1 MSQSEGFK
9 PQNLALCTLAI
20 SLGVFMQ
27 VLDSTIANVSLP
39 TIAGNMGVSLNQG
52 TWVIT
57 SFTVSNAIG
66 LPVTAWL
73 SRRIGEVRLY
83 VGALIFFLITSFL
96 CGIAQSMGEL
106 VLFRTVQGFAA
117 APLFPMS
124 QVLLMSIF
132 PKEKRGMALALLGMV
147 AVVGPIVGP
156 ILGGWLTY
164 DYSWPWIFFINIPIG
179 IFTIFVV
186 LAQLKDRPH
195 EPVKG
200 KLDWIGF
207 STMALGV
214 GALQVVLD
222 KGNELDWFNNVWIIA
237 GSIFAVIMLITMVIW
252 ELTED
257 QPIINL
263 RLFANRNFCFGTIV
277 LTLGFAAFF
286 SINLILPQWLQSQ
299 MGYTAFWAGLAAA
312 PMGVLPL
319 FLTPVVGRFGPKVD
333 MRYLAAFSFIV
344 MGISCYLRA
353 QFNTEVTFST
363 IASIQLFMGIGIA
376 LFFMPMTTILL
387 SDLNGPQIA
396 DAASLSTFVR
406 TIGASFASSLTTWI
420 WSHNAS
426 VHHSVL
432 AEHISPYN
440 PNPLAAQW
448 ADTSNVVQMAQTNNI
463 ITHQAFMLS
472 TIDLFSFLQWSFW
485 FLVPLVF
492 LTVYRKQ
499 SGNAGAGAGAH

>member
-1 MSQSEGFK
+1 MSQPSSFQPK
-9 PQNLALCTLAI
+9 NLALCTFAI

-83 VGALIFFLITSFL
+83 TSALMFFIVTSFL
-96 CGIAQSMGEL
+96 CGVAQTMGEL
-106 VLFRTVQGFAA
+106 VLFRALQGFAA

-132 PKEKRGMALALLGMV
+132 PKEKRSMALALLGMV

-179 IFTIFVV
+179 IFSIIIV
-186 LAQLKDRPH
+186 LAQLKERPH
-195 EPVKG
+195 QPVRG
-200 KLDWIGF
+200 KLDWVGF

-214 GALQVVLD
+214 GALQIVLD
-222 KGNELDWFNNVWIIA
+222 KGNELDWFNSPWIIG
-237 GSIFAVIMLITMVIW
+237 GSIFAAIMIVGMVIW
-252 ELTED
+252 ELTDD

-263 RLFANRNFCFGTIV
+263 KLFANRNFCIGTIV
-277 LTLGFAAFF
+277 LTLGFSAFF

-299 MGYTAFWAGLAAA
+299 MGYTAFWSGLAAA

-319 FLTPVVGRFGPKVD
+319 FLTPILGRFGPKLD
-333 MRYLAAFSFIV
+333 MRVMAALSFVV
-344 MGISCYLRA
+344 MGASCYLRA
-353 QFNTEVTFST
+353 QFNTEVDFTT
-363 IASIQLFMGIGIA
+363 IALIQLFMGIGIA

-387 SDLNGPQIA
+387 SDLHGPEVA
-396 DAASLSTFVR
+396 DAASLSTFIR
-406 TIGASFASSLTTWI
+406 TLGASFASSLTTWI
-420 WSHNAS
+420 WTRNAS

-440 PNPLAAQW
+440 PLARQLIS
-448 ADTSNVVQMAQTNNI
+448 DGSTTNLVQANNI
-463 ITHQAFMLS
+463 VTHQAFMLS
-472 TIDLFSFLQWSFW
+472 TLDLFGLLQWCFLA
-485 FLVPLVF
+485 LVPFIF
-492 LTVYRKQ
+492 LTTYKKSQ
-499 SGNAGAGAGAH
+499 KTPSGGAAH